1 MSAPPTAGELLAR
14 LERIPQAGWHVRAR
28 MVVGV
33 ATFFDAFD
41 LLAIASALPV
51 LAGRW
56 HLAAPQIGAIISAAF
71 IGQIAGAI
79 FFGWFSE
86 KFGRLAGLR
95 WTVLIFSLASLA
107 CAAATNADTLFAARL
122 IQGFGLG
129 GEVPVAGAYISEI
142 ARADKRGK
150 FFLLY
155 EMLFGIGITCAGLMS
170 IWIVPRFGWQAMFVI
185 GALPA
190 AVGIG
195 LRRLLPESPRWLIG
209 KQRLEEARAAIAT
222 IEAHVIARGI
232 TLPAPLRVPEPRQE
246 QTRLLELFS
255 GPYLRRTLMIWSA
268 WFCTYFIVYGETTW
282 LPTIYRTIYH
292 LDLHTALLLG
302 TANGVA
308 SLTGDLLVAFM
319 IDIVGRRVWYALAF
333 LLGAL
338 PLIVLWRLGAPD
350 PITVFALSAVSYV
363 FIGSN
368 AVSLVLYTGELYPT
382 RMRALAGSIAT
393 VWARIA
399 ASVSPV
405 LVGWT
410 IDGFNIA
417 AVFAMFALVSI
428 LGAVLCGLA
437 GTETR
442 RRVLEDVS
450 P

>member
-1 MSAPPTAGELLAR
+1 MTTAGDLLAR

-51 LAGRW
+51 LVGRW
-56 HLAAPQIGAIISAAF
+56 HLGPTQIGTIISAAF
-71 IGQIAGAI
+71 VGQIVGAL
-79 FFGWFSE
+79 FFGWFAE
-86 KFGRLAGLR
+86 KYGRLAGLR

-107 CAAATNADTLFAARL
+107 CAAAYDADSLFVARL
-122 IQGFGLG
+122 VQGFGLG

-142 ARADKRGK
+142 ARADRRGR

-155 EMLFGIGITCAGLMS
+155 EMLFGVGITCAGLMS

-190 AVGIG
+190 VIG
-195 LRRLLPESPRWLIG
+195 LALRRLLPESPRWLIG
-209 KQRLEEARAAIAT
+209 QGRLVEAEAAVAG
-222 IEAHVIARGI
+222 IEAHVLARGI
-232 TLPAPLRVPEPRQE
+232 SLPAPIAMAEPRRE
-246 QTRLLELFS
+246 RTRVSELFS
-255 GPYLRRTLMIWSA
+255 GTYLRRTLMIWAA

-292 LDLHTALLLG
+292 LDLRTALLLG

-333 LLGAL
+333 FLGAL
-338 PLIVLWRLGAPD
+338 PLIVLWWIGAPD
-350 PITVFALSAVSYV
+350 AMTVFVSSAVSYV

-382 RMRALAGSIAT
+382 RLRALAGSIAT

-410 IDGFNIA
+410 IAGFDIA
-417 AVFAMFALVSI
+417 AVFAMFAVVSI
-428 LGAVLCGLA
+428 IGAVLCGFA
-437 GTETR
+437 GVETR